1 MFLSLFLCGRNRIA
15 LTSSPS
21 DVADRD
27 RGGGGGG
34 GEDGIWAIQTPAFH
48 FALLDQT
55 LFACQGS
62 PHLGEDLNGFVF
74 PKSVQK
80 LPLVSGYF

>member
-1 MFLSLFLCGRNRIA
+1 MFLSLLLCGRNRIA

-21 DVADRD
+21 DVADHD
-27 RGGGGGG
+27 RGGG

-55 LFACQGS
+55 LFASQGT
-62 PHLGEDLNGFVF
+62 PHSGDDLNG
-74 PKSVQK
+74 
-80 LPLVSGYF
+80 LVLVK

>member
-1 MFLSLFLCGRNRIA
+1 MPAPSSMFRSLFLCGRNRIA

-27 RGGGGGG
+27 RGGGGR

-55 LFACQGS
+55 LSTWQGT
-62 PHLGEDLNGFVF
+62 PHSGDDLNG
-74 PKSVQK
+74 
-80 LPLVSGYF
+80 LVLVK